1 MGKELI
7 RENFKDWESFQ
18 EAVAERHLETPR
30 GRRETIE
37 GSIQDVLD
45 FMMKNYVEWSN
56 WSSNYKPNAHSENMD
71 VKNEMIHNYCN
82 GLRVEEG
89 RKYYKLIGSNG
100 GGTQESVKGFV
111 VKEDEKKFSR
121 GDMLK
126 AAGWK
131 APARNFSRGNV
142 FRKDT
147 FEDNV
152 RWTGIG

>member
-1 MGKELI
+1 MRSEIITK
-7 RENFKDWESFQ
+7 ENFIDGKAVDIEDAIES
-18 EAVAERHLETPR
+18 
-30 GRRETIE
+30 
-37 GSIQDVLD
+37 VLD
-45 FMMKNYVEWSN
+45 FMRENYVEWSN

-82 GLRVEEG
+82 NLRVEEG

-100 GGTQESVKGFV
+100 AGTQESVKGFI
-111 VKEDEKKFSR
+111 VKEDERKFSR

-126 AAGWK
+126 PAGWK

-147 FEDNV
+147 FEGNV

>member
-1 MGKELI
+1 MRSEIITK
-7 RENFKDWESFQ
+7 ENF
-18 EAVAERHLETPR
+18 
-30 GRRETIE
+30 IE
-37 GSIQDVLD
+37 GKAVDIEDAIESVLD
-45 FMMKNYVEWSN
+45 FMRENYVEWSN
-56 WSSNYKPNAHSENMD
+56 WSSNYKPNAHSENMN

-100 GGTQESVKGFV
+100 GGTQESVKGFI
-111 VKEDEKKFSR
+111 VKEDERKFSR

>member
-56 WSSNYKPNAHSENMD
+56 WSSNYKPNAHSENPH
-71 VKNEMIHNYCN
+71 VKNMMIHNYCN

-111 VKEDEKKFSR
+111 VKEDEKKFRR

>member
-1 MGKELI
+1 MRSEIITK
-7 RENFKDWESFQ
+7 ENFIDGKAVDIEDAIES
-18 EAVAERHLETPR
+18 
-30 GRRETIE
+30 
-37 GSIQDVLD
+37 VLD
-45 FMMKNYVEWSN
+45 FMRENYVEWSN
-56 WSSNYKPNAHSENMD
+56 WSSNYKPNAHSENMN

-100 GGTQESVKGFV
+100 GGTQESVKGFI
-111 VKEDEKKFSR
+111 VKEDERKFSR

-142 FRKDT
+142 FRLSL
-147 FEDNV
+147 
-152 RWTGIG
+152 IHI

>member
-1 MGKELI
+1 MRNEIITK
-7 RENFKDWESFQ
+7 ENFIDGKAVDIEDAIES
-18 EAVAERHLETPR
+18 
-30 GRRETIE
+30 
-37 GSIQDVLD
+37 VLD
-45 FMMKNYVEWSN
+45 FMRENYVEWSN

-82 GLRVEEG
+82 NLRVEEG

-100 GGTQESVKGFV
+100 AGTQESVKGFI
-111 VKEDEKKFSR
+111 VKEDERKFSR

-126 AAGWK
+126 PAGWK

-147 FEDNV
+147 FEGNV

>member
-1 MGKELI
+1 
-7 RENFKDWESFQ
+7 
-18 EAVAERHLETPR
+18 
-30 GRRETIE
+30 
-37 GSIQDVLD
+37 
-45 FMMKNYVEWSN
+45 VEWSN

-71 VKNEMIHNYCN
+71 VKNEMIHNYCS

-89 RKYYKLIGSNG
+89 RKYFKLIGSNG
-100 GGTQESVKGFV
+100 GGTQESVKGFI
-111 VKEDEKKFSR
+111 VKEDERKFSR

>member
-56 WSSNYKPNAHSENMD
+56 WSSNYKPNAHSD
-71 VKNEMIHNYCN
+71 TRIKNEMIENFCN
-82 GLRVEEG
+82 GLRVEEN
-89 RKYYKLIGSNG
+89 RRYWKITGSNG
-100 GGTQESVKGFV
+100 GG
-111 VKEDEKKFSR
+111 
-121 GDMLK
+121 M
-126 AAGWK
+126 AA
-131 APARNFSRGNV
+131 AS
-142 FRKDT
+142 
-147 FEDNV
+147 
-152 RWTGIG
+152 